1 MTHPNE
7 SRLAL
12 YAGNDVPLLA
22 RFRIA
27 IHVRGCD
34 RCNRQVE
41 ELRGIRDWMRLQES
55 ETPAGVRWDALASE
69 MRANIRLGLA
79 AGRCVEVPEPLEE
92 PRGLRWPAPAM
103 ALPVLL
109 LVIVG
114 WMVQSLQPP
123 LQPASAEFVV
133 DASSS
138 GIGVQRDGRGFT
150 LLQPRNENVVYS
162 VSGEAAGARY
172 VDSESGQVTISHV
185 YAQ

>member
-1 MTHPNE
+1 
-7 SRLAL
+7 
-12 YAGNDVPLLA
+12 
-22 RFRIA
+22 
-27 IHVRGCD
+27 
-34 RCNRQVE
+34 
-41 ELRGIRDWMRLQES
+41 
-55 ETPAGVRWDALASE
+55 
-69 MRANIRLGLA
+69 
-79 AGRCVEVPEPLEE
+79 
-92 PRGLRWPAPAM
+92 M

>member
-12 YAGNDVPLLA
+12 YAGNDLPLLEG
-22 RFRIA
+22 FRVA

-34 RCNRQVE
+34 RCSRQVE
-41 ELRGIRDWMRLQES
+41 ELRGIRDWMRLQGS
-55 ETPAGVRWDALASE
+55 ETPAGVRWEALASE

-79 AGRCVEVPEPLEE
+79 AGRCVDVPEPLEE

-123 LQPASAEFVV
+123 LQPASADFVV